1 MTGSSCV
8 CKPITGAYFSFGGR
22 RGLYKSRRIIM
33 EKTRLLDK
41 YQCVHMKFLSRALV
55 TKPSKSLEI
64 LYYITSNAFSISA
77 KKGLGAYCVL
87 HRKKNPAKGK
97 NKNINFCMKYL
108 RSKNA
113 TSLLALNLPQFYLR
127 KTKII
132 FLSKEIFF
140 KTIYKNKTKIYVFHF
155 YC

>member
-1 MTGSSCV
+1 MHIQFAR
-8 CKPITGAYFSFGGR
+8 KRIR
-22 RGLYKSRRIIM
+22 RILCLTSKEKSRER
-33 EKTRLLDK
+33 E
-41 YQCVHMKFLSRALV
+41 
-55 TKPSKSLEI
+55 
-64 LYYITSNAFSISA
+64 
-77 KKGLGAYCVL
+77 
-87 HRKKNPAKGK
+87 

-113 TSLLALNLPQFYLR
+113 ALLLALNLPHFYIC